1 VRVRRT
7 DVAQA
12 FVDRLRGEGHRADLL
27 DPLTDDLGG
36 PYDGVWANAC
46 LLHVDRADLP
56 IVLSRLAEATRAG
69 GVLGLSVKEGDGEV
83 WSTHGTI
90 SAPRRFVLWREPDLT
105 STLGRAGW
113 QVDEVRHR
121 EGLRGETWLM
131 IRATRVG

>member
-1 VRVRRT
+1 
-7 DVAQA
+7 
-12 FVDRLRGEGHRADLL
+12 
-27 DPLTDDLGG
+27 
-36 PYDGVWANAC
+36 
-46 LLHVDRADLP
+46 
-56 IVLSRLAEATRAG
+56 
-69 GVLGLSVKEGDGEV
+69 VLGLSVKEGDGEV